1 MPFETIDPENHLN
14 WLLATEYKT
23 RTHIQRSK
31 TDKRYLNNFSGSHI
45 DSDCPEE
52 PSIEKYYEEERQIKA
67 EGGKT
72 YGEKYWVQ
80 NDFCLAYWYERQ
92 QVDKRLRNQLG
103 DKYDKFRW
111 KNGGK
116 DYEKFIMSDPEVIRI
131 DKANQEAYDR
141 ENPDQVSYDYKK
153 LFSEEKTESQ
163 TGQLTLFQ

>member
-1 MPFETIDPENHLN
+1 MPYETIDTENHLN
-14 WLLATEYKT
+14 WLLSTEYKT

-31 TDKRYLNNFSGSHI
+31 TDKRYLNNFSSANY
-45 DSDCPEE
+45 
-52 PSIEKYYEEERQIKA
+52 SIAQYYEEEKQVKA

-80 NDFCLAYWYERQ
+80 NDFCLAYWHERQ

-116 DYEKFIMSDPEVIRI
+116 EYEKFVLNDTEVMRLK
-131 DKANQEAYDR
+131 KANREAYEE
-141 ENPDQVSYDYKK
+141 ENNITDNFDYKK
-153 LFSEEKTESQ
+153 LFSEERAESK